1 MYYSILPF
9 DEDSSLNVEYKE
21 VMYKNQLVLVKNING
36 IQMLERLYSTNP
48 KDYLNPDFQPGTILE
63 NPLINN

>member
-48 KDYLNPDFQPGTILE
+48 TDYLNPDFQPGTILE